1 MIAQRRPPANG
12 TTCDQLPRASTTSTT
27 RSTCG
32 LQLPLLCT
40 VWRRLLPSRTW
51 LGAGTFCAHIVVT
64 LRRGANSASARSI
77 ADRRRKEKPPLPPLG
92 GRRTCESA
100 RSSALPMDARH
111 PRRQPSRQ
119 ATSHPSGTYGRWNA
133 APVTNM
139 RRRRTSQPSGRYGWW
154 GAPTKSYSK
163 YRSARGPHSPS
174 AACESAGTREWPARP
189 RR

>member
-32 LQLPLLCT
+32 LQLPLLCA
-40 VWRRLLPSRTW
+40 VWRRLPPSRTW

-119 ATSHPSGTYGRWNA
+119 ATSHPSNEEALLMMELPKRHA
-133 APVTNM
+133 
-139 RRRRTSQPSGRYGWW
+139 
-154 GAPTKSYSK
+154 
-163 YRSARGPHSPS
+163 SPL
-174 AACESAGTREWPARP
+174 EG
-189 RR
+189 